1 MKYRDLGTTGLRVS
15 EIGFGTIPIL
25 SGNVPVLP
33 GYYSPDTE
41 GAVAVMEHAW
51 RLGCNLYD
59 TAIVPEYGDAELK
72 LGAFAKKIGRDKIV
86 ISDKARFY
94 TGNEMYQAVLE
105 STENLGTAPD
115 IYISCDRCQRCTCP
129 HGTEIH
135 TVFRQYHYFFLGK
148 DYWALRKLDLG
159 IEESAAACRS
169 CTSMSCI
176 KQCPHKLRIPEIM
189 QQIERLTKIHIR
201 NSVI

>member
-1 MKYRDLGTTGLRVS
+1 MLQGSGNILERGMLERIEREPLFRQKGFLVNKVYAAGILPSFFPVKTLIEGVLTYPVSCALIGLGTVEEVNAAAAG
-15 EIGFGTIPIL
+15 
-25 SGNVPVLP
+25 
-33 GYYSPDTE
+33 DT
-41 GAVAVMEHAW
+41 
-51 RLGCNLYD
+51 
-59 TAIVPEYGDAELK
+59 VPERPDFQRVLTV
-72 LGAFAKKIGRDKIV
+72 LGKR
-86 ISDKARFY
+86 Y
-94 TGNEMYQAVLE
+94 E
-105 STENLGTAPD
+105 P
-115 IYISCDRCQRCTCP
+115 ISCDRCQRCTCP

-169 CTSMSCI
+169 CTSMSCM